1 MICRDREVSREACI
15 AGSLNSIQERGMQIS
30 LGKRPL
36 LEVMFL
42 ILPPGNLLLIDYW
55 VVREIC
61 VNQWLQGVSVKEV
74 WILP

>member
-1 MICRDREVSREACI
+1 
-15 AGSLNSIQERGMQIS
+15 MQIS

-74 WILP
+74 WILL